1 MNGFTRGDVMQISRR
16 FISMGVLGRWA
27 AMALLGGVVAA
38 LLGACAALSPGER
51 TVKISEARLGE
62 IIGRQFPF
70 DSHYLEVFDVTISV
84 PKVTLLPESNR
95 IATRFNYSIGSFLLG
110 AQEFVGTLNLTYALR
125 FEPVDNTVRL
135 TDVRAEGVQ
144 VPGVPPAYQRQA
156 NRLGG
161 LLTENLLHD
170 FVVHRLSEDD
180 LKTAAGWGY
189 QPGAFKVVPGALLL
203 QLNPVAR

>member
-1 MNGFTRGDVMQISRR
+1 MQISGR
-16 FISMGVLGRWA
+16 FISVRVLGRWA
-27 AMALLGGVVAA
+27 AMALLGSGVAA
-38 LLGACAALSPGER
+38 LLAACAAFSPGVR
-51 TVKISEARLGE
+51 TVQISEARLGE
-62 IIGRQFPF
+62 IIARQFPLNRR
-70 DSHYLEVFDVTISV
+70 YLEVFDVTISA
-84 PKVTLLPESNR
+84 PLVTLLPESNR
-95 IATRFNYSIGSFLLG
+95 IATQFNYSTGSFLLG
-110 AQEFVGTLNLTYALR
+110 AREFAGTLDLSYALR
-125 FEPVDNTVRL
+125 LEPSDDTVRL
-135 TDVRAEGVQ
+135 TEVRAEGMQ

-170 FVVHRLSEDD
+170 FVVHRLTEED

>member
-1 MNGFTRGDVMQISRR
+1 MQISGRFMSMRR
-16 FISMGVLGRWA
+16 FWRWA
-27 AMALLGGVVAA
+27 TMALLAGMVAA

-51 TVKISEARLGE
+51 TIKISEARLSE
-62 IIGRQFPF
+62 LIGRQFPF
-70 DSHYLEVFDVTISV
+70 NSRYLEVFDVTISA

-95 IATRFNYSIGSFLLG
+95 IATRFNYSTGSFLLG
-110 AQEFVGTLNLTYALR
+110 DREFAGTLDLSYALR
-125 FEPVDNTVRL
+125 FEPSDNTVRL
-135 TDVRAEGVQ
+135 ADVRAEGVQ

-170 FVVHRLSEDD
+170 FVVHRLSQDD

>member
-1 MNGFTRGDVMQISRR
+1 
-16 FISMGVLGRWA
+16 
-27 AMALLGGVVAA
+27 MALLGGVVAA

-51 TVKISEARLGE
+51 TVRISEAKLGE
-62 IIGRQFPF
+62 IIARQFPLNRR
-70 DSHYLEVFDVTISV
+70 YLEVFDVTISA
-84 PKVTLLPESNR
+84 PQVTLLPESNR
-95 IATRFNYSIGSFLLG
+95 IATRFNYSTGSFLLG
-110 AQEFVGTLNLTYALR
+110 AREFAGTLDLSYALR
-125 FEPVDNTVRL
+125 FEPSDHTVRL

-170 FVVHRLSEDD
+170 FVVHRLSQDD
-180 LKTAAGWGY
+180 LQTAAGWGY

-203 QLNPVAR
+203 QLNAVAR

>member
-1 MNGFTRGDVMQISRR
+1 MQISGRFMSMRR
-16 FISMGVLGRWA
+16 FWRWA
-27 AMALLGGVVAA
+27 TMALLAGMVAA

-51 TVKISEARLGE
+51 TIKISEARLSE
-62 IIGRQFPF
+62 LIGRQFPF
-70 DSHYLEVFDVTISV
+70 NRRYLEVFDVTISA

-95 IATRFNYSIGSFLLG
+95 IATRFNYSTGSFLLG
-110 AQEFVGTLNLTYALR
+110 AREFAGTLDLSYALR
-125 FEPVDNTVRL
+125 FEPSDNTVRL
-135 TDVRAEGVQ
+135 ADVRAEGVQ

-170 FVVHRLSEDD
+170 FVVHRLSQDD